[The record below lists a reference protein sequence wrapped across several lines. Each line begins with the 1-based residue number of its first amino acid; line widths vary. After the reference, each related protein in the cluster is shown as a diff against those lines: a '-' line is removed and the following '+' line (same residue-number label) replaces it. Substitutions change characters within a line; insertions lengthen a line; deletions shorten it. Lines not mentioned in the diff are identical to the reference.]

1 MPNVQFSYSGNLAP
15 GYEGMVA
22 NMEVTNIIS
31 RNVETA
37 GGIGF
42 GKPAYQGTNDQGI
55 AATGSILR
63 GVTVVDHFTRPAA
76 YAPNPANAAASS
88 GDAYAQ
94 GDTASIATRGVVWVV
109 VSGAVTA
116 GAPAYLTSGGAWS
129 ATATSN
135 TAVPNAI
142 FDSSAANGGL
152 AKLRITF
159 P

>member
-1 MPNVQFSYSGNLAP
+1 MPNVQFSYPGNLAP

-31 RNVETA
+31 RNIETA

-42 GKPAYQGTNDQGI
+42 GKPAYQGTADQGI
-55 AATGSILR
+55 ATSGSVLR
-63 GVTVVDHFTRPAA
+63 GVTVVDHFARPAA
-76 YAPNPANAAASS
+76 YAPNPVNAAATS

-94 GDTASIATRGVVWVV
+94 GDTVSVLTRGVIWVV

-116 GAPAYLTSGGAWS
+116 GAPAYLTSGQVWS
-129 ATATSN
+129 ATASGN
-135 TAVPNAI
+135 TAVPNAS

-152 AKLRITF
+152 AKLRISI